1 MSEEAALPNA
11 QRFIEDYTE
20 QYLILYYDLSKAQWQ
35 SNTHIEKE
43 DTLNAY
49 NTQKASEAFAAF
61 VGSIDVIEKTQ
72 DLLQQK
78 ELLSPLQIKQLETI
92 LYTAANSPAVA
103 QETVKERISAE
114 TVQIEKLFGFD
125 FMMGDQAVTTNEIDH
140 ILKNETNLKLRQ
152 QAWETSKEVGKV
164 LKDGLENLRQ
174 LRNETVQAL
183 GYNDYFSYQVSDYG
197 MTTKEMMELNQKLI
211 EEVWPLY
218 RELHTYTRYFLADKY
233 GEDVPDLIPA
243 HWLPNRW
250 AQDWSELITLE
261 AIDLDAVLQKKGSTW
276 MIEQAERFYIS
287 LGFDSLPRS
296 FYEKSSLYPLP
307 PNVPYKKNN
316 HASAW
321 HMNLENDVRCLMS
334 VEPNAEWYETTH
346 HELGHIYYF
355 MSYTQ
360 PEVPPLLRSGANRAF
375 HEAVGSLMG
384 LAAMQKPFLANLDLI
399 SAYESNATDEEEMQA
414 LLKEALNFIVFIPFS
429 AGVMTNFEHD
439 LYVENLPKEKF
450 NQKWWALAKKYQG
463 IMPPSNRG
471 EEYCDAASKTHIN
484 DDPAQYYDYAISNVL
499 LFQMHDHIASKI
511 LKEDP
516 RHTNYYGN
524 KEVGKFLS
532 EILAPG
538 ATKDW
543 RQLLKESIDSDLS
556 ANAMLEYFQ
565 PLMTYLKQI
574 NKGRNYTLPK
584 NPA

>member
-261 AIDLDAVLQKKGSTW
+261 AIDLDAVLQNKGSTW

-499 LFQMHDHIASKI
+499 LFQMHDYIASKI

>member
-1 MSEEAALPNA
+1 MNKILLVLLTLVITLSSCNSTKKESIMSEEAALPNA

-114 TVQIEKLFGFD
+114 TVLIEKLFGFD

-450 NQKWWALAKKYQG
+450 NQKWWAL
-463 IMPPSNRG
+463 
-471 EEYCDAASKTHIN
+471 
-484 DDPAQYYDYAISNVL
+484 
-499 LFQMHDHIASKI
+499 
-511 LKEDP
+511 
-516 RHTNYYGN
+516 
-524 KEVGKFLS
+524 
-532 EILAPG
+532 
-538 ATKDW
+538 
-543 RQLLKESIDSDLS
+543 
-556 ANAMLEYFQ
+556 
-565 PLMTYLKQI
+565 
-574 NKGRNYTLPK
+574 
-584 NPA
+584 